1 MNFFD
6 VAKSIKIFHGM
17 NPDQLGKIK
26 NLLEEYSF
34 KTADWVVIEGQDA
47 TSMYMLRSGMV
58 EVWKSFNGDK
68 EGFCLGELKAGD
80 CFGEMS
86 LVDCQSRSASVL
98 AKTDL
103 SVYCLSYGAVAQLY
117 ETDPRLFG
125 LLVINIARE
134 ISRRLRRSDHTL
146 VEFALPPSFE

>member
-1 MNFFD
+1 MTFQE
-6 VAKSIKIFHGM
+6 VANKIKIFHGM
-17 NPDQLGKIK
+17 NVEQLTKIK
-26 NLLEEYSF
+26 DVVEEYSF
-34 KTADWVVIEGQDA
+34 KKGDWVVIEGQDA
-47 TSMYMLRSGMV
+47 TSMYILRSGNV
-58 EVWKSFNGDK
+58 EVWKSFNGDR

-98 AKTDL
+98 AKSDL
-103 SVYCLSYGAVAQLY
+103 SVFCLSYGSVAQLY

-125 LLVINIARE
+125 LLMINIARE
-134 ISRRLRRSDHTL
+134 ISRRLRKSDMTL